1 MNLYL
6 CFVCLTLILSDWT
19 WEFTWFIGSC
29 VKDLPL
35 LFVFTEVLNSKYV
48 SLRPDAGETDSG
60 REVVEMDGETGGEI
74 FDYLQATVMKV

>member
-1 MNLYL
+1 M
-6 CFVCLTLILSDWT
+6 
-19 WEFTWFIGSC
+19 
-29 VKDLPL
+29 
-35 LFVFTEVLNSKYV
+35 LNSKYV